1 MHLNDLQ
8 DKTSWCS
15 LGERLEIKFLEKF
28 GNDFG
33 LVLNPEKIS
42 NPLAPDFIH
51 KDSNRYVDLKT
62 QNTPF
67 FSSGKYNLDPQYAVT
82 FNLID
87 KQRYLSSYPGII
99 VLFHVEW
106 LATKIVFSSGQEIFV
121 KPMKGI
127 WATTIEMLSKNCKS
141 ENLHFYTQRKNDN
154 QGNARSSYILDLR
167 ANYMAKK
174 WPKDEIFT

>member
-1 MHLNDLQ
+1 MRLHDLQ

-33 LVLNPEKIS
+33 LVLNPEKRENS
-42 NPLAPDFIH
+42 FAPDFIH

-67 FSSGKYNLDPQYAVT
+67 FSSGKYNLDPQHAVT

-87 KQRYLSSYPGII
+87 KQRYL
-99 VLFHVEW
+99 
-106 LATKIVFSSGQEIFV
+106 
-121 KPMKGI
+121 
-127 WATTIEMLSKNCKS
+127 
-141 ENLHFYTQRKNDN
+141 R
-154 QGNARSSYILDLR
+154 
-167 ANYMAKK
+167 
-174 WPKDEIFT
+174 